1 MKVTWY
7 DTDFWQ
13 VALYV
18 IGILLV
24 SFLLSGCKTKY
35 VSMVKVICREVVQ
48 HDTLHTSHSVCIRD
62 SIVLTQNGATCFLDR
77 WHEKTIFTNVYKV
90 RVDSFLKRDSI
101 QVPYP
106 VEKQLSKWDQ
116 FQLKYAVWSFGALCM
131 LLIVLGYKLYKK
143 IKNGKFNIDNRE
155 K

>member
-1 MKVTWY
+1 MKVKWY

-24 SFLLSGCKTKY
+24 AFLLSGCKTKY
-35 VSMVKVICREVVQ
+35 
-48 HDTLHTSHSVCIRD
+48 DTLHTSDSVFVRD
-62 SIVLTQNGATCFLDR
+62 SIFLRQKGDTCFLDR
-77 WHEKTIFTNVYKV
+77 WHEKSIYKNVYKV
-90 RVDSFLKRDSI
+90 KVDSFLKRDSI
-101 QVPYP
+101 PVPYP
-106 VEKQLSKWDQ
+106 VEKQLSKWEQ

-143 IKNGKFNIDNRE
+143 IKNGKFHIDHHE

>member
-1 MKVTWY
+1 MKVKWY

-13 VALYV
+13 VAFYV

-24 SFLLSGCKTKY
+24 AFLLSGCKTKY
-35 VSMVKVICREVVQ
+35 VPMEKVICRDVVK
-48 HDTLHTSHSVCIRD
+48 HDTLHTSDSVFVRD
-62 SIVLTQNGATCFLDR
+62 SIFLRQKGDTCFLDR
-77 WHEKTIFTNVYKV
+77 WHEKSIYKNVYKV
-90 RVDSFLKRDSI
+90 KVDSFLKRDSI
-101 QVPYP
+101 PVPYP
-106 VEKQLSKWDQ
+106 VEKQFSKWEQ

-143 IKNGKFNIDNRE
+143 IKNGKFHIDNHE

>member
-1 MKVTWY
+1 MKVKWY
-7 DTDFWQ
+7 YTYFWQ

-35 VSMVKVICREVVQ
+35 VPMEKVICRDVVK
-48 HDTLHTSHSVCIRD
+48 HDTLHTSDSVFVRD
-62 SIVLTQNGATCFLDR
+62 SIFLRQIGDTCFLDR
-77 WHEKTIFTNVYKV
+77 WHEKTVFKNVYKV

-101 QVPYP
+101 PVPYP
-106 VEKQLSKWDQ
+106 VEKELSKWEQ

-143 IKNGKFNIDNRE
+143 IKNGKFHIDNHE